1 MRIKRIR
8 VTGWKSY
15 AEVNIE
21 LSQLNVLVGRNNAGK
36 SALIK
41 AAHCLQPGSYYIH
54 RDEIRLD
61 SESASFQYILGEF
74 NAKKYASG
82 PVEAGNVPGLE
93 EDGMIAEVMA
103 ELHLKRPSNGDHP
116 SATTEYVLRTKDQVY
131 GGFPKIPSTEPDNF
145 IYPYLSKRKVPNYE
159 KSVNKQLALQVPGTL
174 QQLSSKVARLL
185 SAGHPGGNQ
194 FRSLCFRLLNMDLGN
209 VVVDGGQL
217 VGFTVGQLGD
227 ITIESMGE
235 GVAGVLGLIIDLCVA
250 DGNLFLIEEPEND
263 IHPQGLKSL
272 LEVIIEKS
280 TTNQFIISTHSNIV
294 VKYLASAPDSRLYA
308 VEQGVN
314 AQSLPTSTVRL
325 IESPEDRSAVLRDL
339 GYDLHDFDLAEGWLI
354 LEEASAERLIRDY
367 LIPWFAPKLTRIR
380 TIGAGGTGDVP
391 PTFREFAKLVLFI
404 HREEELK
411 HRAWVVVDGDESGQ
425 SVVDKLKG
433 KYTTWPADR
442 FRCFEK
448 EQFEDYYPPRFA
460 EQTAA
465 AFSLPKGL
473 ERQEAKSELRQ
484 AVQDW
489 CDANRDTAREEL
501 AESAAEVIAML
512 QEIESTL
519 FDG

>member
-8 VTGWKSY
+8 VAGWKSY
-15 AEVNIE
+15 EEVNIE

-41 AAHCLQPGSYYIH
+41 AAHCLQSGNYVQ
-54 RDEIRLD
+54 RDEIRLG
-61 SESASFQYILGEF
+61 SESALFQFILEEF
-74 NAKKYASG
+74 NAKKYAEG
-82 PVEAGNVPGLE
+82 PVLGGDVPGLE
-93 EDGMIAEVMA
+93 EDGMIAEVLA
-103 ELHLKRPSNGDHP
+103 EVHLTRPNSDDRP
-116 SATTEYVLRTKDQVY
+116 SATTEYILHTKDQVY
-131 GGFPKIPSTEPDNF
+131 GGFPNIPSMEPDNF
-145 IYPYLSKRKVPNYE
+145 IYPYLSKRKVPTYE
-159 KSVNKQLALQVPGTL
+159 KSVNRQLALQVPGTL

-185 SAGHPGGNQ
+185 SAGHPGGSQ
-194 FRSLCFRLLNMDLGN
+194 FRSLCSRLLNMDLGT
-209 VVVDGGQL
+209 VVVENGQL

-227 ITIESMGE
+227 ITIDSMGE

-263 IHPQGLKSL
+263 IHPQGLKAL

-280 TTNQFIISTHSNIV
+280 ATNQFIISTHSNIV

-308 VEQGVN
+308 VEQGSN
-314 AQSLPTSTVRL
+314 GQGIPTSTVRL
-325 IESPEDRSAVLRDL
+325 VDTPEDRSAVLRDL

-391 PTFREFAKLVLFI
+391 PTFKEFAKLVLFI
-404 HREEELK
+404 HREETLK

-425 SVVDKLKG
+425 EVVDKLKS
-433 KYTTWPADR
+433 KYVSWPADR
-442 FRCFEK
+442 FRLFEK
-448 EQFEDYYPPRFA
+448 GQFEDYYPPRFE
-460 EQTAA
+460 EQRAA

-473 ERQEAKSELRQ
+473 ERQGAKSELRQ

-489 CDANRDTAREEL
+489 CDANRDAAREEL
-501 AESAAEVIAML
+501 AESAAEVIAVL
-512 QEIESTL
+512 QEIEATL
-519 FDG
+519 FDN

>member
-1 MRIKRIR
+1 MRIKKIKAA
-8 VTGWKSY
+8 GWKSY
-15 AEVNIE
+15 DLVEIE

-41 AAHCLQPGSYYIH
+41 AVHCLQSGNYIH
-54 RDEIRLD
+54 RDEIRLG
-61 SESASFQYILGEF
+61 SANASVQYILEDF
-74 NAKKYASG
+74 DAKKYASG
-82 PVEAGNVPGLE
+82 PVSSGNVPELK
-93 EDGMIAEVMA
+93 EDGTVAEVLA
-103 ELHLKRPSNGDHP
+103 ELRIIRPTVDDQP
-116 SATTEYVLRTKDQVY
+116 MAIVKPILRVKDSSFITYPQ
-131 GGFPKIPSTEPDNF
+131 IPPMEPDNF
-145 IYPYLSKRKVPNYE
+145 IYPYLSKRKVPTYE

-185 SAGHPGGNQ
+185 SAGHPGGSQ
-194 FRSLCFRLLNMDLGN
+194 FRSLCSRLLNMDLGT
-209 VVVDGGQL
+209 VVVDNGQL

-227 ITIESMGE
+227 ITLESMGE

-272 LEVIIEKS
+272 LEVIVEKS
-280 TTNQFIISTHSNIV
+280 ATNQFIISTHSNIV
-294 VKYLASAPDSRLYA
+294 VKYLASAPESKLYA
-308 VEQGVN
+308 VEQDINDQG
-314 AQSLPTSTVRL
+314 LPTSTVRL
-325 IESPEDRSAVLRDL
+325 VDSPDDRSVVLRDL

-404 HREEELK
+404 HREEMLK
-411 HRAWVVVDGDESGQ
+411 HRAWVVVDGDESGRE
-425 SVVDKLKG
+425 VVDKLKG
-433 KYTTWPADR
+433 KYGNWPADR
-442 FRCFEK
+442 FRFFEK
-448 EQFEDYYPPRFA
+448 EQFEDYYPSRFT
-460 EQTAA
+460 EQKEA
-465 AFSLPKGL
+465 AFSQPKGL
-473 ERQEAKSELRQ
+473 ARQEAKSNLRQ

-501 AESAAEVIAML
+501 AESAAEVIAVL
-512 QEIESTL
+512 QEIEATL
-519 FDG
+519 FDN

>member
-8 VTGWKSY
+8 VASWKSY
-15 AEVNIE
+15 EEANIE
-21 LSQLNVLVGRNNAGK
+21 LAQLNVLVGRNNSGK

-41 AAHCLQPGSYYIH
+41 AAHCLQPGNSIH
-54 RDEIRLD
+54 RDEIRLG
-61 SESASFQYILGEF
+61 SEIASFQYLLGEF
-74 NAKKYASG
+74 NAKKYAADAVAG
-82 PVEAGNVPGLE
+82 GNVPGLE
-93 EDGMIAEVMA
+93 EDGTIAEVLA
-103 ELHLKRPSNGDHP
+103 ELHLKRPDKDDQAYVNS
-116 SATTEYVLRTKDQVY
+116 EYVLHTKDQVY
-131 GGFPKIPSTEPDNF
+131 GGSPRIPSMEPDNF
-145 IYPYLSKRKVPNYE
+145 IYPYLSKRKVPSYE

-194 FRSLCFRLLNMDLGN
+194 FRSLCSRLLNMDLGN
-209 VVVDGGQL
+209 VVVDNGQL
-217 VGFTVGQLGD
+217 VGFTVGQHGD

-308 VEQGVN
+308 VEQDTNSQG
-314 AQSLPTSTVRL
+314 LPTSTVRL
-325 IESPEDRSAVLRDL
+325 VETPEDRSAVLRDL

-391 PTFREFAKLVLFI
+391 PTFKEFAKLVLFI
-404 HREEELK
+404 HREETLK

-425 SVVDKLKG
+425 TVVDKLNA
-433 KYTTWPADR
+433 KYTTWPGDR
-442 FRCFEK
+442 FRCLSK
-448 EQFEDYYPPRFA
+448 ERFEDYYPPRFQ
-460 EQTAA
+460 EEIDA
-465 AFSLPKGL
+465 AFSIPKGL
-473 ERQEAKSELRQ
+473 KQQEAKSVLRQ
-484 AVQDW
+484 QVQDW
-489 CDANRDTAREEL
+489 CDENRELAKQEL
-501 AESAAEVIAML
+501 AESAAEVIEVL
-512 QEIESTL
+512 QEIEAAL
-519 FDG
+519 FDR